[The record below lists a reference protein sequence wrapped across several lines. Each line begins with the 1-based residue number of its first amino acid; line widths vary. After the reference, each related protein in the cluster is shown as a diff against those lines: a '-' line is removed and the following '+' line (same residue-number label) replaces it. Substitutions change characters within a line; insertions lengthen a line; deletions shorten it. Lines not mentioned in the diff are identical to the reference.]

1 MSSPAPPAP
10 PASPPARPPTSA
22 PPARPGAPPA
32 AVPPAAARRPPAA
45 EAAGAPAPP
54 GRPASAR
61 RLAAT
66 RTGTVVGVDGLTVR
80 VEVDMQLSADG
91 RSSVRTVGLPDA
103 VVREA
108 QQRVHAALRNGGCEP
123 PPAHLIVNLAPA
135 AVRKEGSGF
144 DLAVAVGIMAAAGQ
158 LPRRRLPETLLL
170 GELALDGS
178 LRPVRGALP
187 IAWAAAAD
195 GLNTAVVPPENAD
208 EAALAPGLAVHPAPS
223 LGAAASLLAAAELP
237 PAHRASAAASSRA
250 APAVDLAEVRG
261 QGKARR
267 ALEIAAAGGHN
278 LLFTGPPGSGKTLL
292 VSALPD
298 LLPPLSAEEA
308 LEVARIR
315 SAVGQQPTILS
326 GRPPFRAPHHTISYA
341 GMAGG
346 GPGPGPGEITLAH
359 RGVLFLD
366 ELPEFRRSVLECL
379 RQPLESGEIHIGRAR
394 HSVRFPARFM
404 LVAAMNPCPCG
415 FDGDEGR
422 PCSCTPS
429 AIARYRSRISGPL
442 LDRMDIHLTV
452 RPVRS
457 KEVLGRGP
465 AESTAAVRERVAR
478 ARSARWER
486 FRRARPRRPP
496 TVAELRRACRAEG
509 PFRSLVTWAMD
520 GLGMSARA
528 VTRAFRVAR
537 TIADLA
543 GSADIE
549 PLHLEEALAFRRVE
563 R

>member
-1 MSSPAPPAP
+1 MPSPSSPPPRPNEASASAASADRPPSASSAPAPSPPAP
-10 PASPPARPPTSA
+10 SPSR
-22 PPARPGAPPA
+22 
-32 AVPPAAARRPPAA
+32 
-45 EAAGAPAPP
+45 
-54 GRPASAR
+54 R
-61 RLAAT
+61 RLAVT
-66 RTGTVVGVDGLTVR
+66 RTGTVVGVEGLVVR
-80 VEVDMQLSADG
+80 VEVDMQLAADG
-91 RSSVRTVGLPDA
+91 RSSFRTVGLPDA

-108 QQRVHAALRNGGCEP
+108 QQRVHAALRNGGFEP
-123 PPAHLIVNLAPA
+123 PSCHLIVNLAPA
-135 AVRKEGSGF
+135 GIRKEGAGF
-144 DLAVAVGIMAAAGQ
+144 DLAVAVGIVAAAGG
-158 LPRRRLPETLLL
+158 LPRRRLPDTLLL

-187 IAWAAAAD
+187 IAWAAAER
-195 GLNTAVVPPENAD
+195 GLSAAIVPPENAD
-208 EAALAPGLAVHPAPS
+208 ETALAPGLSVHPAAS
-223 LGAAASLLAAAELP
+223 LQKAVSLLAAAELP
-237 PAHRASAAASSRA
+237 PPHAAAGQA
-250 APAVDLAEVRG
+250 AGDRPDGSPAADLAEVRG
-261 QGKARR
+261 QLQARR

-292 VSALPD
+292 VSVLPD
-298 LLPPLSAEEA
+298 LLPRLSPAEA

-315 SAVGQQPTILS
+315 SAVGQFPAVPA

-346 GPGPGPGEITLAH
+346 GPGPNPGEITLAH

-394 HSVRFPARFM
+394 HSVRFPARFQ

-457 KEVLGRGP
+457 VEVLDRGP
-465 AESTAAVRERVAR
+465 GESSAAVRERVAR
-478 ARSARWER
+478 AREVRRER
-486 FRRARPRRPP
+486 FERARGRRPE
-496 TVAELRRACRAEG
+496 TVAEVRRACRAIG

-520 GLGMSARA
+520 DLGLSARA

-543 GSADIE
+543 GADEIE
-549 PLHLEEALAFRRVE
+549 PRHLEEALAFRRTAS
-563 R
+563 

>member
-1 MSSPAPPAP
+1 MPVSLPSAPAPPTEAPASAALAERPAP
-10 PASPPARPPTSA
+10 PASPPASSS
-22 PPARPGAPPA
+22 PPA
-32 AVPPAAARRPPAA
+32 ASPPPAVSPSR
-45 EAAGAPAPP
+45 
-54 GRPASAR
+54 R
-61 RLAAT
+61 RLAVT
-66 RTGTVVGVDGLTVR
+66 RTGTVVGVDGLLVR
-80 VEVDMQLSADG
+80 VEVDMQLAADG
-91 RSSVRTVGLPDA
+91 RSSFRTVGLPDA

-108 QQRVHAALRNGGCEP
+108 QQRVHAALRNGGAEP
-123 PPAHLIVNLAPA
+123 PPCHLIVNLAPA
-135 AVRKEGSGF
+135 GVRKEGAGF
-144 DLAVAVGIMAAAGQ
+144 DLAVAVGIMAAAGG
-158 LPRRRLPETLLL
+158 LPRRRLPDTLLL

-187 IAWAAAAD
+187 IAWAAAES
-195 GLNTAVVPPENAD
+195 GLGAAIVPPENAD
-208 EAALAPGLAVHPAPS
+208 ETALAPGLSVHPAAS
-223 LGAAASLLAAAELP
+223 LAQAVSLLAAAELP
-237 PAHRASAAASSRA
+237 
-250 APAVDLAEVRG
+250 APHLPGAGPPPGCRPDGSPPVDLAEVRG
-261 QGKARR
+261 QLKARR

-292 VSALPD
+292 VSVLPD
-298 LLPPLSAEEA
+298 LLPRLSAAEA

-315 SAVGQQPTILS
+315 SAVGQSPAFPA

-346 GPGPGPGEITLAH
+346 GPGPNPGEITLAH

-394 HSVRFPARFM
+394 HSVRFPARFQ

-442 LDRMDIHLTV
+442 LDRMDLHLTV

-457 KEVLGRGP
+457 VEVLDRGP
-465 AESTAAVRERVAR
+465 GEPTAVVRERVAR
-478 ARSARWER
+478 AREVRRER
-486 FRRARPRRPP
+486 FERARGRRPE
-496 TVAELRRACRAEG
+496 TVAEVRRACRAAG

-520 GLGMSARA
+520 DLGLSARA

-543 GSADIE
+543 GAGEIE
-549 PLHLEEALAFRRVE
+549 PGHLEEALAFRSTTS
-563 R
+563 